1 MWQGNP
7 TWGSPR
13 IVSELH
19 KLGIDV
25 AKSTVEK
32 YKPRGEG
39 LPSPTWRTFLDQHL
53 KELVAVDF
61 FIVPTAMESMVLG
74 FNEGS

>member
-1 MWQGNP
+1 MWVANP

-13 IVSELH
+13 IVLELK

-32 YKPRGEG
+32 YIPKR
-39 LPSPTWRTFLDQHL
+39 LRPSSPGWRTFLRLHAKDL
-53 KELVAVDF
+53 AAMDF
-61 FIVPTAMESMVLG
+61 FVVPTAERLIALNRSR
-74 FNEGS
+74 